1 MGSYQATNLGLIPVP
16 SRLYFDSPSDSLP
29 LSGKRIAVK
38 DVFDLKGT
46 TTSAGVRAF
55 ADFYGV
61 LKTSAPAIQQL
72 ITKGAVIVG
81 KTKTVQ
87 FASGESPMDW
97 IDYHC
102 PFNPR
107 GDGYFTASGSS
118 TGSAAG
124 LAAYDWLDITIGTD
138 SELYD
143 IGRLFGTF
151 CSHEDSIWKHDCS
164 CVMAGFVRDKTYTR
178 AS

>member
-1 MGSYQATNLGLIPVP
+1 M
-16 SRLYFDSPSDSLP
+16 
-29 LSGKRIAVK
+29 
-38 DVFDLKGT
+38 
-46 TTSAGVRAF
+46 RAF
-55 ADFYGV
+55 ADFHGAS
-61 LKTSAPAIQQL
+61 KTSAPAIQEL
-72 ITKGAVIVG
+72 IAKGAVIVG

-138 SELYD
+138 SE
-143 IGRLFGTF
+143 
-151 CSHEDSIWKHDCS
+151 
-164 CVMAGFVRDKTYTR
+164 
-178 AS
+178 